1 MVSEWA
7 KPWATLNISAA
18 LLCKLKVSCR
28 FPGAQTH
35 VSGGNTVSIRIK
47 KKKKQRYLYL
57 KLKKLRKAALMFYMR
72 WTRFHFHIF
81 YLSASLYLLLCHCNG
96 GGIAVV
102 TNPGKCIIHP
112 LLMLN

>member
-35 VSGGNTVSIRIK
+35 VSGGNAVSIRIK
-47 KKKKQRYLYL
+47 KKTAVLVLKIEKIEKSSTHVLY
-57 KLKKLRKAALMFYMR
+57 
-72 WTRFHFHIF
+72 
-81 YLSASLYLLLCHCNG
+81 
-96 GGIAVV
+96 AVDTV
-102 TNPGKCIIHP
+102 SFSYFLFICLFIPAP
-112 LLMLN
+112 LPL